1 MSLFRYT
8 VRNQMRILITTQAVD
23 LDDPVL
29 GFFHEWVVQVAKRF
43 AYVHV
48 ICLKEG
54 RHDLPPNVQV
64 YSLGKEEGESR
75 FKYVTR
81 FYSYV
86 WKLRKD
92 VDVVFSHMNPHY
104 IVLAGLFWK
113 LWGIRM
119 YLWRNHK
126 EMNFKTRIA
135 VYFSKHVFYTSSFAC
150 LGAFR
155 HAVQMPVGIN
165 THIFNVHDETIT
177 RIPRSILF
185 LGRLS
190 RIKRPELFLESVRTI
205 SEVRVDV
212 YGETTPDL
220 AYTKDELGRMGGPH
234 VVMHGSVKNSET
246 PHIYRT
252 HELYVNLTPE
262 GSMDKTV
269 LEAAACGALVL
280 VYNKSFRGIVPDV
293 CLLPDDH
300 PETIRERIEM
310 IFALPPTE
318 KEALRQ
324 KLTEVTNREHSLDA
338 LLTKLLEYIHD

>member
-1 MSLFRYT
+1 MTTKL
-8 VRNQMRILITTQAVD
+8 LITTQAVD

-29 GFFHEWVVQVAKRF
+29 GFFHEWVVQIAKHF
-43 AYVHV
+43 AQVHV

-54 RHDLPPNVQV
+54 RHNLPPNVRV

-86 WKLRKD
+86 WKLRKS

-104 IVLAGLFWK
+104 IVLAGLFFK
-113 LWGIRM
+113 LRGVRM

-126 EMNFKTRIA
+126 EMNVKTWVA
-135 VYFSKHVFYTSSFAC
+135 THFSKNVFYTSSFAC
-150 LGAFR
+150 LRRFA
-155 HAVQMPVGIN
+155 HSVQMPVGIY
-165 THIFNVHDETIT
+165 THDFTVSREVG
-177 RIPRSILF
+177 RVPRSVLF

-190 RIKRPELFLESVRTI
+190 RIKRPELFMQAVNGLADVT
-205 SEVRVDV
+205 VDV
-212 YGETTPDL
+212 YGDTTPDL
-220 AYTKDELGRMGGPH
+220 AYTKEELGHMGGPH

-280 VYNKSFRGIVPDV
+280 VYNKSYKGIVPDA
-293 CLLPDDH
+293 CLLPDDGTQ
-300 PETIRERIEM
+300 TIRERIETLL
-310 IFALPPTE
+310 ALPPTE
-318 KEALRQ
+318 KESIRQ
-324 KLTEVTNREHSLDA
+324 KLIEVTNREHSLDA
-338 LLTKLLEYIHD
+338 LVGKLVPYLSGTK